1 MQTLLLL
8 RPQSGKSETS
18 LQSDRDIKTPGPFAG
33 TILAGR
39 YKIYNT
45 TDLVSFKAHDLALD
59 QTVSVRVAL
68 LTSKSCHDIWREKA
82 QQLALV
88 RNPNF
93 LNVLDVVSEKSRD
106 FVISEH
112 PRGKSVAEL
121 LRERSRFDVEDVLA
135 LMTPLAGALD
145 LTASFACSPNL
156 NPARCLFTE
165 SKRWVEVNSAELSLS
180 EFPRLLVRMD
190 VWELVKPRKNIA
202 SSCLISKV
210 RKRRLKR
217 LAVRQ
222 AALLTYELLGGGTHS
237 GTEVKRW
244 FKPINQ
250 LSKATNSILYDGLQ
264 GSPRFKNSES
274 FFHTLESAIRSYP
287 RKSKERYDPALEI
300 REHSMAYPGPND
312 VLRRFNRDSRC
323 LAAGVLGVVV
333 FTALA
338 FAALVPER
346 YSKTAGLPKQTSQ
359 AKSGYLL
366 NADFATLFSG
376 GNSSAKNSTSQVTS
390 GPAAS
395 VDQGFAEYSSDE
407 NLARMEAV
415 AAPTPNPALMLSPAM
430 NRVLAQ
436 ANGSKVFPAH
446 RPDFARVIRTRIP
459 QERYRSS
466 AHLRDVDVKIR
477 LIALWHH
484 SLVPSQKSRGWTLF
498 SNSNKWHR
506 EKISYTAAT
515 SH

>member
-8 RPQSGKSETS
+8 GSQSGKGETS
-18 LQSDRDIKTPGPFAG
+18 LRSDRGIKIPGSFAG

-39 YKIYNT
+39 YRIYNT

-59 QTVSVRVAL
+59 QTVRVRAAL
-68 LTSKSCHDIWREKA
+68 LTSKGCHDIWREKA

-88 RNPNF
+88 RNPYF

-145 LTASFACSPNL
+145 LAASFACSPNL
-156 NPARCLFTE
+156 IHPRCLFTE
-165 SKRWVEVNSAELSLS
+165 SKHWAEVNSEERSLS
-180 EFPRLLVRMD
+180 EFPPLLVRMD

-202 SSCLISKV
+202 APCLISKV
-210 RKRRLKR
+210 QKRDLKR

-222 AALLTYELLGGGTHS
+222 AALLTYELLGGDTQRGS
-237 GTEVKRW
+237 EVKRW
-244 FKPINQ
+244 FKPISQ
-250 LSKATNSILYDGLQ
+250 LSKATNSILYDALQ
-264 GSPRFKNSES
+264 GSPRFKTSES
-274 FFHTLESAIRSYP
+274 FFHTFATAIRSYP
-287 RKSKERYDPALEI
+287 RKSKERYDPGLES
-300 REHSMAYPGPND
+300 REHSIACPGTND
-312 VLRRFNRDSRC
+312 VLRRFSRDSRC

-346 YSKTAGLPKQTSQ
+346 YSKTANLPRQMSQ
-359 AKSGYLL
+359 PKSGYLL

-376 GNSSAKNSTSQVTS
+376 GNLSASTSRVTS
-390 GPAAS
+390 GTAAS
-395 VDQGFAEYSSDE
+395 VDQGFAEFSSDE

-415 AAPTPNPALMLSPAM
+415 AAPTPNSVLTLSPAM
-430 NRVLAQ
+430 NRLLAQ
-436 ANGSKVFPAH
+436 ANGSKVSPAH
-446 RPDFARVIRTRIP
+446 RLNFARVIRTRITL
-459 QERYRSS
+459 ERYRLS
-466 AHLRDVDVKIR
+466 AHPRDVDVKMR

-498 SNSNKWHR
+498 ANKWQGK
-506 EKISYTAAT
+506 KISYTAAT

>member
-8 RPQSGKSETS
+8 GPQSGKGETS
-18 LQSDRDIKTPGPFAG
+18 LRSDPDIKIPGSFAG

-39 YKIYNT
+39 YRIYNT
-45 TDLVSFKAHDLALD
+45 TDMVSFKAHDLALD
-59 QTVSVRVAL
+59 QTVSVRGAL
-68 LTSKSCHDIWREKA
+68 LTSKGCHDIWREKA

-106 FVISEH
+106 FIITEH

-121 LRERSRFDVEDVLA
+121 LRERSCFDVEDVLA

-145 LTASFACSPNL
+145 LAASFACSPNL
-156 NPARCLFTE
+156 IPARCLFTE
-165 SKRWVEVNSAELSLS
+165 SKHRVEVNSEERSLS
-180 EFPRLLVRMD
+180 EFHQLLVKMD

-202 SSCLISKV
+202 SSCLIWKV
-210 RKRRLKR
+210 QNRGLKR

-222 AALLTYELLGGGTHS
+222 AALLTYELLGGDIHRGA
-237 GTEVKRW
+237 EVTRW

-264 GSPRFKNSES
+264 GSPRFKTSEG

-287 RKSKERYDPALEI
+287 RKSKERYDPALES
-300 REHSMAYPGPND
+300 REHSKAYPGPND

-323 LAAGVLGVVV
+323 LAAGVFGVVV

-346 YSKTAGLPKQTSQ
+346 YSKTADLTKQTSQ

-376 GNSSAKNSTSQVTS
+376 GNLSAKRSTSQVTS
-390 GPAAS
+390 GTAAS
-395 VDQGFAEYSSDE
+395 VDQGFAEFSSGE
-407 NLARMEAV
+407 NLARMESV
-415 AAPTPNPALMLSPAM
+415 AAPTPNPVLMLSPEM
-430 NRVLAQ
+430 NRLLAQ
-436 ANGSKVFPAH
+436 ANRGKVSPAH
-446 RPDFARVIRTRIP
+446 RPDFARGIRIRIP

-466 AHLRDVDVKIR
+466 AHLRDVDVKMR

-498 SNSNKWHR
+498 SNSSQGQRK
-506 EKISYTAAT
+506 KISYTAAK